1 MTTLSAKNQVQQ
13 LIQRLLQVPLF
24 HKMSNRH
31 VQLLLKLGQSTQ
43 VAADDSLWLEG
54 DEPRSLYVLLRGEVE
69 VFANGEQVDHIKPIQ
84 TLGEV
89 ALLSGQRHDDEAVC
103 ATQCILLEIS
113 ALVFTQ
119 LLRRN
124 SEICQRI
131 CRNAV
136 GVLSLRLQKSNNAVG
151 ALGESCREL
160 EEKIEEVEHHAND
173 LHMIRRLRGR

>member
-1 MTTLSAKNQVQQ
+1 
-13 LIQRLLQVPLF
+13 
-24 HKMSNRH
+24 MSSQH

-43 VAADDSLWLEG
+43 VDADGSLWLEG
-54 DEPRSLYVLLRGEVE
+54 DEPRSLYVLLWGEVG
-69 VFANGEQVDHIKPIQ
+69 VFANGEQVDHIKPTQ

-89 ALLSGQRHDDEAVC
+89 SLLSGQRHYDEAIC

-113 ALVFTQ
+113 ALVFAQ
-119 LLRRN
+119 VLQCN

-136 GVLSLRLQKSNNAVG
+136 GVLSLRLQKANDEVG

-160 EEKIEEVEHHAND
+160 EEEIKEVEHHADD
-173 LHMIRRLRGR
+173 LHMIRRLRG